1 MEHSKGTRN
10 IPAKYA
16 DADEADNEAL
26 GAVGEATRALWGFLH
41 DLRREY
47 VGVPAGGRSASG

>member
-26 GAVGEATRALWGFLH
+26 GAVGEATRALWGFLD
-41 DLRREY
+41 DLHREY

>member
-26 GAVGEATRALWGFLH
+26 GAVDEATRALWGFLGLH
-41 DLRREY
+41 RDY
-47 VGVPAGGRSASG
+47 MGIPAGGRSASG